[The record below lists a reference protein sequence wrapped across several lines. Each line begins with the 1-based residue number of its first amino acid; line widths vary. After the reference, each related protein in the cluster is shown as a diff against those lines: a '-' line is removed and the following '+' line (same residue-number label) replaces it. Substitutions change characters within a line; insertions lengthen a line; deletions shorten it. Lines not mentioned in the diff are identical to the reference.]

1 MRVLV
6 SNDDGIFADGLW
18 ALVGELK
25 RVAEVVVVAPDREQS
40 ARGTAVTLGQPLRVQ
55 RVEPLVGGVASYSVA
70 GTPADSVIM
79 ALGRVA
85 GDNIDLVVSG
95 INRGSNLGED
105 VFISGTVAAA
115 LQGYLHGLP
124 AVAVSVDDFDSP
136 YLDVAARLAALL
148 AREIG
153 AGVIPVGALLN
164 INLPNLS
171 LAEIKGAR
179 VTRLAHKSHINA
191 VEAGSGD
198 GQEYYRLVRQRLNN
212 TDDKGTDIW
221 AVENGYISATPL
233 HINHRDGET
242 LAALDNLLPQLFE
255 ELKSGGRLEEVSLG
269 EE

>member
-1 MRVLV
+1 MRILV
-6 SNDDGIFADGLW
+6 TNDDGILAAGLW

-55 RVEPLVGGVASYSVA
+55 RVEPAVPGVASYSIA

-79 ALGRVA
+79 ALGRVV

-95 INRGSNLGED
+95 INHGSNLGED

-115 LQGYLHGLP
+115 LQGYLHGFP
-124 AVAVSVDDFDSP
+124 AVAISVDAYVGP

-153 AGVIPVGALLN
+153 AGVIPVEALLN
-164 INLPNLS
+164 INLPNRP

-191 VEAGSGD
+191 VEAGGGD
-198 GQEYYRLVRQRLNN
+198 RGEYYRLVRQRLNN
-212 TDDKGTDIW
+212 TDDRI
-221 AVENGYISATPL
+221 PM
-233 HINHRDGET
+233 
-242 LAALDNLLPQLFE
+242 
-255 ELKSGGRLEEVSLG
+255 SGR
-269 EE
+269 